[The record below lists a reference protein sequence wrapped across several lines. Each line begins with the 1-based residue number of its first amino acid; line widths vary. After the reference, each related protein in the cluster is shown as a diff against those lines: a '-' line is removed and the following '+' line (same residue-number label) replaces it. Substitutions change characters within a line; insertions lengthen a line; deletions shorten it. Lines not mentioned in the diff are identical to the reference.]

1 MTANKTLFSENSL
14 KKPIIKT
21 TENLHNN
28 KIHDKNISIDQNYQ
42 QLTASMGRSGQRVF
56 ASFRSSHNPHQ
67 DLKQSGL

>member
-28 KIHDKNISIDQNYQ
+28 KIHDKRIYQ
-42 QLTASMGRSGQRVF
+42 LIKTINS
-56 ASFRSSHNPHQ
+56 
-67 DLKQSGL
+67 

>member
-28 KIHDKNISIDQNYQ
+28 KIHYKRIYQ
-42 QLTASMGRSGQRVF
+42 LIKTINS
-56 ASFRSSHNPHQ
+56 
-67 DLKQSGL
+67 